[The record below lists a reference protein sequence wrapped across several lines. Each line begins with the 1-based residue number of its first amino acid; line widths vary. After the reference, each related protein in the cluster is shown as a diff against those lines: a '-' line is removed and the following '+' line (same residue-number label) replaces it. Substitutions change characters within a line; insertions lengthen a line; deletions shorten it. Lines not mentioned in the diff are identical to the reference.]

1 MEFGV
6 MNLFPY
12 KKGNSEKQMIEE
24 AIEELT
30 YAEELGFDSV
40 WIAEHH
46 FSEYGIIGNPLMLA
60 SHLAARTKRI
70 RIGTAVTILPFY
82 NPIRLAEDAALVDI
96 MSDGRLDLGVGR
108 GYQPAEFNGFKID
121 QNESRERFDETIE
134 ILRQAWT
141 EGEVNFKGKHYHYEN
156 IKIHPQPIQQ
166 PHVPIH
172 HASVSTKTFE
182 LMAKAGRHILTS
194 PNFTP
199 MDIIK
204 RNFDTYKNVL
214 IDNGYNP
221 EEYKFPLM
229 QQVHVAPTSQEAKI
243 TAVKNSKQYYD
254 LLASLLPGSDGK
266 EAVDEYKFYEK
277 VQKSTASLSLDE
289 IEKNGGNFGSPQEI
303 IERLKYLEEEAGVNH
318 YIGWFNFGQLGHKKT
333 METMELFAKEVI
345 PAFKKKEVTV

>member
-12 KKGNSEKQMIEE
+12 KKGNSEKQIIDE

-46 FSEYGIIGNPLMLA
+46 FSEYGLIGNPLMLA
-60 SHLAARTKRI
+60 AHLAAKTKKI

-96 MSDGRLDLGVGR
+96 MSGGRLDLGVGR
-108 GYQPAEFNGFKID
+108 GYQPSEFEGFKID
-121 QNESRERFDETIE
+121 PNESRERFNETVE
-134 ILRQAWT
+134 ILTQAWT
-141 EGEVNFKGKHYHYEN
+141 QGEVNFKGKHYHYEN
-156 IKIHPQPIQQ
+156 VKIHPKPNQQ

-172 HASVSTKTFE
+172 FASVSTKTFE
-182 LMAKAGRHILTS
+182 IMAEEGRHILTS

-214 IDNGYNP
+214 IKNGYNP
-221 EEYKFPLM
+221 TDYKFPLM
-229 QQVHVAPTSQEAKI
+229 QQVHVAPTSQDAKI
-243 TAVKNSKQYYD
+243 TAVQNSKQYYD
-254 LLASLLPGSDGK
+254 LLATLLPGSGSK

-277 VQKSTASLSLDE
+277 VQESTANLTLEE
-289 IEKNGGNFGSPQEI
+289 IEKNGGCFGSTQEV
-303 IERLKYLEEEAGVNH
+303 IERIKYLEEEAGVNQF
-318 YIGWFNFGQLGHKKT
+318 IGWFNFGQMGHKKT

-345 PAFKKKEVTV
+345 PAFKKTHSM